1 MRLAGVNDGD
11 IQRYLKDMPMRETR
25 QHAIAR
31 MLREAK
37 EQGGALSEVDVA
49 AILHCSTGTVSRDI
63 LEYEKKYNVVLP
75 RRGTEHDLGGTF
87 TQKKQ
92 VIRGY
97 KQKKATQDIAREIKH
112 DPVACDRYINDYR
125 RVLKL
130 LKIGVSKEEVPFIA
144 SMSKSLIKEYVDLA
158 KEYQEDVFND
168 KNL

>member
-1 MRLAGVNDGD
+1 
-11 IQRYLKDMPMRETR
+11 
-25 QHAIAR
+25 
-31 MLREAK
+31 
-37 EQGGALSEVDVA
+37 
-49 AILHCSTGTVSRDI
+49 
-63 LEYEKKYNVVLP
+63 
-75 RRGTEHDLGGTF
+75 
-87 TQKKQ
+87 